1 MPSERRGKHEKNRL
15 QGSDFFSSAK
25 FGAFS
30 ATSPKTPLAL
40 RERLAVETADEVVP
54 PRRFRGRL
62 RSRTDFGSAVEAR
75 GTPRDHPTGRAGRV
89 DDVSTASAVG
99 LGRGAGADVWCRGTL
114 QALA

>member
-1 MPSERRGKHEKNRL
+1 MKKIDSRDPI
-15 QGSDFFSSAK
+15 FFHPQSS
-25 FGAFS
+25 
-30 ATSPKTPLAL
+30 
-40 RERLAVETADEVVP
+40 
-54 PRRFRGRL
+54 
-62 RSRTDFGSAVEAR
+62 EAR